1 MGGGEPRFGQLGD
14 IPSYVMVKCGTWGE
28 DACQLHR
35 FFGWNKVK
43 VGRKVPFYVSADD
56 CYVDETCIKGS
67 VNVIGAK
74 EHPEW
79 MCDNGS
85 MKWDLKI
92 DKKVA
97 FTDITCEKKDMLFV
111 NYEAPNCKK
120 LHNRLWNGGNGKGSV
135 KLYIKRGGGIYPC
148 GRYDSGKCRLRI
160 RRI

>member
-1 MGGGEPRFGQLGD
+1 
-14 IPSYVMVKCGTWGE
+14 MVKCGIWGE

-97 FTDITCEKKDMLFV
+97 FNVGYGTCGLFRFLKAFEM
-111 NYEAPNCKK
+111 YWHAEGMKT
-120 LHNRLWNGGNGKGSV
+120 
-135 KLYIKRGGGIYPC
+135 
-148 GRYDSGKCRLRI
+148 
-160 RRI
+160 